1 LCAMKLFEHEAKAL
15 GVNFNLP
22 LPRSSLTSTADEAR
36 EAAKKLGKTCVIKA
50 QVPVSGRG
58 KAGGIRFA
66 STPEEAYQIA
76 KMLLG
81 GDVKG
86 EKISKLLVEERIPSK
101 KELYLGLTVDRSKL
115 CYSMLA
121 STEGGVDIEEV
132 SEKTPQKIVRRDI
145 NPLSGLREYEA
156 REIALKLGCTGRQ
169 LLELASIILKVYRI
183 AVACDGELV
192 ETNPLIETPEGEFVA
207 ADLRILID
215 DSSLFRHPELQ
226 KRVMEI
232 TEELKPLEMKAREKR
247 LAYIELDGE
256 IGVVGNGA
264 GLVMAT
270 LDMIKQYGGKPA
282 NFCDIGGGASSE
294 RVSDAIEIVLSNEKV
309 KILLVNIL
317 GGITRCDEVAKGILA
332 VRERIGVIKPMVI
345 RLFGTNDEVG
355 RRMLVEAGI
364 ESFDS
369 MENAAKKAVELASK
383 G

>member
-1 LCAMKLFEHEAKAL
+1 MKLFEHEAKAL

-22 LPRSSLTSTADEAR
+22 LPRSLLASTADQAR
-36 EAAKKLGKTCVIKA
+36 EAAKKLGNSCVIKA
-50 QVPVSGRG
+50 QVLVSGRE
-58 KAGGIRFA
+58 KAGGVRFA

-76 KMLLG
+76 KILLG
-81 GDVKG
+81 SDVKG

-101 KELYLGLTVDRSKL
+101 KELYLGLVVDRSKR

-132 SEKTPQKIVRRDI
+132 SEKAPQKIVRRDI

-156 REIALKLGCTGRQ
+156 REIAVKLGYTGRQ
-169 LLELASIILKVYRI
+169 LLELTSTILKVYRI
-183 AVACDGELV
+183 TVAFDGELV

-215 DSSLFRHPELQ
+215 DSSLFRHPDFRDRAM
-226 KRVMEI
+226 KM
-232 TEELKPLEMKAREKR
+232 TEEFKPLEMKAREKR
-247 LAYIELDGE
+247 LAYVELDGD

-270 LDMIKQYGGKPA
+270 LDMIKHYSGKPA

-332 VRERIGVIKPMVI
+332 VRERTGVIKPMVI
-345 RLFGTNDEVG
+345 RLVGTNDEVG

-364 ESFDS
+364 ESFHS
-369 MENAAKKAVELASK
+369 MEKAAEKAVELASEA
-383 G
+383 

>member
-1 LCAMKLFEHEAKAL
+1 MKLFEHEAKAL

-22 LPRSSLTSTADEAR
+22 LPRSLLASTADQTR
-36 EAAKKLGKTCVIKA
+36 DAAEKLGKTCVIKA
-50 QVPVSGRG
+50 QVLVSGRG

-66 STPEEAYQIA
+66 STPEEAHQIA
-76 KMLLG
+76 VILLG
-81 GDVKG
+81 SNVKG

-101 KELYLGLTVDRSKL
+101 KELYLGLVVDRSNR

-132 SEKTPQKIVRRDI
+132 SEKTPQKIVRHDV

-156 REIALKLGCTGRQ
+156 REIVVKLGYTGRQ
-169 LLELASIILKVYRI
+169 LLELASIILKIHRV
-183 AVACDGELV
+183 AVAYDCELI

-215 DSSLFRHPELQ
+215 DSSLFRHPDFQ
-226 KRVMEI
+226 KRAVEMA
-232 TEELKPLEMKAREKR
+232 EELKPLELKAREKR
-247 LAYIELDGE
+247 LAYVELDGE

-270 LDMIKQYGGKPA
+270 LDMIKRYGGKPA
-282 NFCDIGGGASSE
+282 NFCDIGGGASAE

-317 GGITRCDEVAKGILA
+317 GGITRCDDVAKGILA
-332 VRERIGVIKPMVI
+332 VRERAGVIKPMVI
-345 RLFGTNDEVG
+345 RLVGTNDEVG

-364 ESFDS
+364 ESFES
-369 MENAAKKAVELASK
+369 MENAAEKTVELASK
-383 G
+383 V

>member
-15 GVNFNLP
+15 GMNFNLP
-22 LPRSSLTSTADEAR
+22 LPRSHLASTADQAR
-36 EAAKKLGKTCVIKA
+36 EAAEKLGKPCAIKA
-50 QVPVSGRG
+50 QVLVSGRG
-58 KAGGIRFA
+58 KAGGIRFT

-76 KMLLG
+76 KILLG
-81 GDVKG
+81 SDLKG
-86 EKISKLLVEERIPSK
+86 EKISKLLVEERIPTK
-101 KELYLGLTVDRSKL
+101 KELYLGLVVDRSKR
-115 CYSMLA
+115 CYSILT

-156 REIALKLGCTGRQ
+156 RDIAVKLGYRGRQ
-169 LLELASIILKVYRI
+169 LPDLASIILKLYRMT
-183 AVACDGELV
+183 VAFDGELV
-192 ETNPLIETPEGEFVA
+192 ETNPLIETPEGEFAA

-215 DSSLFRHPELQ
+215 DNSLFRHPDFQ
-226 KRVMEI
+226 KRAMEM
-232 TEELKPLEMKAREKR
+232 TEELKPLEMKARERR
-247 LAYIELDGE
+247 LAYVELDGD

-270 LDMIKQYGGKPA
+270 LDMMKHYGGKPA
-282 NFCDIGGGASSE
+282 NFCDFGGGASSE

-332 VRERIGVIKPMVI
+332 VRERTGAVKPMVI
-345 RLFGTNDEVG
+345 RLVGTNDEIG

-364 ESFDS
+364 ESFQS
-369 MENAAKKAVELASK
+369 MENAVEKAVELASEV
-383 G
+383 

>member
-156 REIALKLGCTGRQ
+156 REIALKLGYTGRQ

-232 TEELKPLEMKAREKR
+232 TEELKTLEMKAGEKR
-247 LAYIELDGE
+247 LAYIELEGE